1 MDISDTSI
9 LQELLSLSR
18 ESAAADASISAE
30 ISSVKRNIEEMTKRM
45 DKQDIL
51 LEHLATQVNEQKRLT
66 EEVASIKKNFME
78 EVAKLKET
86 IEEQDRQIQTLQNA
100 PAKKALKTKEHI
112 SNSFFDGFLNVIVSA
127 ATSIFM
133 AILAKIFIFK

>member
-1 MDISDTSI
+1 MEINDTTI
-9 LQELLSLSR
+9 LQEILTLSK
-18 ESAAADASISAE
+18 ESAAADAKITE
-30 ISSVKRNIEEMTKRM
+30 ELSSVKDNITKMTNRM

-66 EEVASIKKNFME
+66 EEVS
-78 EVAKLKET
+78 KLKEVVK
-86 IEEQDRQIQTLQNA
+86 EQQKKLDDLQNA

>member
-1 MDISDTSI
+1 MEINDTAI
-9 LQELLSLSR
+9 LQEILTLSK
-18 ESAAADASISAE
+18 ESAAADAKISE
-30 ISSVKRNIEEMTKRM
+30 ELSTVKENVTQMKNRM

-51 LEHLATQVNEQKRLT
+51 LEHLATQVNEQKRLS
-66 EEVASIKKNFME
+66 EEVSGLKKIVNKQQE
-78 EVAKLKET
+78 LIDELK
-86 IEEQDRQIQTLQNA
+86 NA

>member
-1 MDISDTSI
+1 MEINDTTI
-9 LQELLSLSR
+9 LQEILTLSK
-18 ESAAADASISAE
+18 ESAAADAKITE
-30 ISSVKRNIEEMTKRM
+30 ELSSVKDNITKMTNRM

-66 EEVASIKKNFME
+66 EEVS
-78 EVAKLKET
+78 KLKEVV
-86 IEEQDRQIQTLQNA
+86 EKQQKKLDDLQNA

-127 ATSIFM
+127 ATSVFM

>member
-1 MDISDTSI
+1 MEINDTTI
-9 LQELLSLSR
+9 LQEILTLSK
-18 ESAAADASISAE
+18 ESAAADAKITE
-30 ISSVKRNIEEMTKRM
+30 ELSSVKDNITQMTKRM
-45 DKQDIL
+45 DRQDIL

-66 EEVASIKKNFME
+66 EEVS
-78 EVAKLKET
+78 KLKEVV
-86 IEEQDRQIQTLQNA
+86 EKQQKKLDDLQNA

-127 ATSIFM
+127 ATSVFM